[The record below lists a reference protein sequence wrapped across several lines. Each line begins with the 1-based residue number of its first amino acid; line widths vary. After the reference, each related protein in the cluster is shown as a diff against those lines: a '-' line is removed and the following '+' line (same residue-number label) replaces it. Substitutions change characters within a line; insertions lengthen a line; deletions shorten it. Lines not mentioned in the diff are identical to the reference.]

1 MKIKFEING
10 EPTGKGRPRFVRT
23 VTGGRAVTP
32 AKTSMYENIVRLEY
46 ERQIKGFKF
55 DSDDML
61 KMNIEAFFSI
71 PKSKS
76 KKIKC
81 KMLANEIR
89 PTKKPDMDNIIKIIA
104 DALNNFAYYDD
115 KQIVE
120 CNIKK
125 YYSENPRVAVEIENI
140 ERN

>member
-1 MKIKFEING
+1 M
-10 EPTGKGRPRFVRT
+10 
-23 VTGGRAVTP
+23 TP

-61 KMNIEAFFSI
+61 KMDIEAFFSI

-76 KKIKC
+76 KKIKS
-81 KMLANEIR
+81 KMLTNEIR